1 MEEKFSDKL
10 VRLMTNNF
18 GALVIVLLLTVA
30 TAFASY
36 DEVNAVW
43 FTLLA
48 GLCWAAAHGVFSAF
62 ASEEKINWKKRAII
76 YAVAVILPSV
86 GLLFFL

>member
-1 MEEKFSDKL
+1 MKEKFSDKL

-48 GLCWAAAHGVFSAF
+48 GLCWSAVHGVFSAF
-62 ASEEKINWKKRAII
+62 VSEEKINWGKRAVI
-76 YAVAVILPSV
+76 YAIAVLLPVV
-86 GLLFFL
+86 GLLLFF